1 VHCRL
6 SDVVKGTAKPK
17 STNTKEKD
25 NGVVVCTSPRAASP
39 ASPIP
44 KAASVP
50 EMKAQQPPPPPP
62 PPPPIQQTSQV
73 PLPVQAQSPVPPPCD
88 REVKD
93 VGTSSDLGLHA
104 VSQTPPSS
112 PDKYVHLCYIMCGNT
127 KTPCVSSTAFSCG
140 IILHFSIRF
149 YYNTI

>member
-1 VHCRL
+1 MLEISFWFVIYCRL

-17 STNTKEKD
+17 STNSKDKD
-25 NGVVVCTSPRAASP
+25 NGVAVCTSPRATSP

-50 EMKAQQPPPPPP
+50 EMKAQQPPPQA
-62 PPPPIQQTSQV
+62 QQTSHV
-73 PLPVQAQSPVPPPCD
+73 PLPVQAQSPAPSCD

-93 VGTSSDLGLHA
+93 VGMSNEPSLHT

-112 PDKYVHLCYIMCGNT
+112 PDKYVHLN
-127 KTPCVSSTAFSCG
+127 
-140 IILHFSIRF
+140 
-149 YYNTI
+149 

>member
-1 VHCRL
+1 MSFNCASGKFLFYFIHCRL

-17 STNTKEKD
+17 STNSKDKD
-25 NGVVVCTSPRAASP
+25 NGVAVCTSPRATSP

-50 EMKAQQPPPPPP
+50 EMKAQQPPPLA
-62 PPPPIQQTSQV
+62 QQTSHV
-73 PLPVQAQSPVPPPCD
+73 PLPVLAQPPAPSSD

-93 VGTSSDLGLHA
+93 VGMNSEPSLQT

-112 PDKYVHLCYIMCGNT
+112 PDKYVHL
-127 KTPCVSSTAFSCG
+127 
-140 IILHFSIRF
+140 H
-149 YYNTI
+149 